1 MSLIVASTVDVRDML
16 CAQAIMVVWRACRTL
31 AAEAVLEIVC
41 NAHDV
46 KDDLLIWAKEL
57 RYSVL
62 EVEDRSP
69 NTWLRIRKGT

>member
-1 MSLIVASTVDVRDML
+1 MSLTGTIVDVRDML

-46 KDDLLIWAKEL
+46 EDDLLIWAKEL
-57 RYSVL
+57 GYSVL
-62 EVEDRSP
+62 EVEERAP
-69 NTWLRIRKGT
+69 ETWLRIRKGT